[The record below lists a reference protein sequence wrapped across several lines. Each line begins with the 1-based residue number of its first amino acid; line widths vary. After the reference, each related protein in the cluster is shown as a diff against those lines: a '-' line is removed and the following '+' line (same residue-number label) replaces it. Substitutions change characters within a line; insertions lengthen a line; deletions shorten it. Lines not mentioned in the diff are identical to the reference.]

1 MMGRKPHWTRRNILG
16 AGGALSAALMLSPL
30 KVAAA
35 EQAAQKRQ
43 INWRNWG
50 GNLHSQP
57 GQIAAPRS
65 EEEVVDLLR
74 SSRGG
79 IRPVGSGHSWSGL
92 VPTDDTMVTLDRL
105 KGLISHDANTMQAE
119 VWAGTKL
126 FAYGPMMEEVGQAI
140 LNMSDIDYQS
150 MAGAVSTSTH
160 GTGVELGSISSFVVG
175 LQLVSPS
182 GEVLECNADN
192 NTDLFYAACSGLGS
206 LGIITRLRFQ
216 NREKHRLHQET
227 WLTDMEPVLEDIQN
241 LATNN
246 QQFELFPLPHSGK
259 TIVVITNAA
268 DAAAQDHIENDPNAL
283 NQLNQ
288 LYNVTEKIPGINE
301 FLYDSALAFAFD
313 YREHRIGPSYQVLA
327 HPRTIRFMEMEYT
340 VPAET
345 GVACLREVLATIE
358 DKAPEVMFPLEFRYV
373 KADDTMIGMFSGQD
387 GCSISVHQFADNPNW
402 RDYFSLVEPVFK
414 KFGGRPHWGKWHSR
428 NDADFSGLYPNW
440 DQFKTIRREIDPG
453 GRMLNG
459 HLRTVFGEA

>member
-1 MMGRKPHWTRRNILG
+1 MDAKINWTRRHILG
-16 AGGALSAALMLSPL
+16 AGGALSAVLMLNPL
-30 KVAAA
+30 LVSAA
-35 EQAAQKRQ
+35 EKAARKRQ

-50 GNLHSQP
+50 GNQHSQP
-57 GQIAAPRS
+57 GHIAAPRS
-65 EEEVVDLLR
+65 EDEVVDLLR
-74 SSRGG
+74 ASSGS
-79 IRPVGSGHSWSGL
+79 IRPVGTGHSWSGL
-92 VPTDDTMVTLDRL
+92 VPTDDTMVSLDRL
-105 KGLISHDANTMQAE
+105 KGLISHDATSMQAE

-126 FAYGPMMEEVGQAI
+126 FAYGPLMEDIDQAI
-140 LNMSDIDYQS
+140 LNMSDIDYQT
-150 MAGAVSTSTH
+150 MAGAVATSTH

-175 LQLVSPS
+175 LQLVSPA
-182 GEVLECNADN
+182 GEVFECSAERNAD
-192 NTDLFYAACSGLGS
+192 LFHAACTGLGS

-216 NREKHRLHQET
+216 NREKNRLHQET
-227 WLTDMEPVLEDIQN
+227 WLTDLEPVLEDIHQ
-241 LATNN
+241 LAASN
-246 QQFELFPLPHSGK
+246 QQFELFPLPHSEK

-268 DAAAQDHIENDPNAL
+268 DPTAPDHIENDPNAL

-288 LYNVTEKIPGINE
+288 LFNITEKIPGISE

-313 YREHRIGPSYQVLA
+313 YREHRIGPSYKVLA

-340 VPAET
+340 VPAEV
-345 GVACLREVLATIE
+345 GVACLREVLATIR

-387 GCSISVHQFADNPNW
+387 GCSISVHQFADNPAW
-402 RDYFSLVEPVFK
+402 QDYFELIEPVFK

-440 DQFKTIRREIDPG
+440 NQFKAIRREIDPR
-453 GRMLNG
+453 GRMLNA